1 MKKRKRFLTVWTA
14 VLTTVLL
21 VSNIA
26 VFAATALDTALF
38 DLRSLGIM
46 TGDEN
51 GAMNLDE
58 PVTRA
63 EFTAITVRLMNAETA
78 SEYAADIVFD
88 DVAQDYWAK
97 PYINYLNGI
106 HVINGVEDGLFAP
119 EESVTLE
126 MAGKILVN
134 VLGYYIPAE
143 EKGGYPTGYLAQ
155 AQELGLLSGVDRAQ
169 TPLTRKEVAM
179 LAYNALDIDMLVKQ
193 IPEEKYFVMKGETL
207 RRRLSPSDGGELT
220 KLTGIVTANID
231 TYLIEPVTDM
241 SDNEI
246 EINGKVYKTIVADAK
261 QYLGQSVDFYVHDDQ
276 QMGKEVIIS
285 MTPTVKNTVQTFSV
299 KDIESADINGVKY
312 YKDDAGKKTAS
323 VRYNTETVVV
333 RNHIPLAGWNAQTFT
348 EAQRGTVTA
357 IDNDADH
364 IAEVIFLKEHTSAVV
379 DEVRTENEMV
389 YFKDGFSLYGKK
401 YFEFNPENNDLYV
414 TVVGVDGTPLTVE
427 DIQPG
432 DVFSVFEN
440 SASDTR
446 IEAIVSHERATDTI
460 HTISKD
466 TVMIGEESYTLES
479 DNVLNDFEV
488 GDQITAYVNFT
499 GEIVFAEKNIQREN
513 YGYVI
518 GVASVGVMD
527 TQSKIRIL
535 VPGLLAERFTEE
547 ENEDGGAA
555 TKISKIACKNDSLR
569 ELTLSSKVN
578 IAGSKIVGN
587 DKISTALMDKVISYS
602 ENSAGE
608 VNRIDF
614 PTEVGEVIPGD
625 GSIMVEQNKTYNS
638 YEKTFG
644 KTSGG
649 AFGVDEKTMT
659 ICVPT
664 ADRGS
669 LSNNDYL
676 VDVEMNNGQQYTV
689 KAFEQDKDTHM
700 AGLIVVQAPMKAG
713 GAGQVNTKSKVGF
726 VTETAIALNDN
737 GEEVQKVTMLT
748 EGTSKSY
755 MVSETLDQSEYFR
768 EIQQGELIAYSLNGY
783 DELDRYASLSY
794 NSEVGNNQAVG
805 LLYEFTDKE
814 TFCGYALEVRYNLVS
829 NTLNRWVHELEVAEE
844 ADGAKVRPAYE
855 ILKSGG
861 PPVFVYYTRTQEAEF
876 ADIKEIRAGMD
887 KIFVSAANN
896 TVRAIVII
904 R

>member
-1 MKKRKRFLTVWTA
+1 MKKRKRFLA
-14 VLTTVLL
+14 VLMSVIMTALL
-21 VSNIA
+21 LPNAA
-26 VFAATALDTALF
+26 VFANATLDTALF

-46 TGDEN
+46 AGDEH
-51 GAMNLDE
+51 GEMNLEE

-63 EFTAITVRLMNAETA
+63 EFTAITVRLMNAEVV
-78 SEYAADIVFD
+78 SEYAADIAF
-88 DVAQDYWAK
+88 QDIEQEYWAK

-106 HVINGVEDGLFAP
+106 HVINGVEDGVFAP

-126 MAGKILVN
+126 MASKILVN

-143 EKGGYPTGYLAQ
+143 DKGGYPTGYLVQ

-169 TPLTRKEVAM
+169 TPLTRKEIALM
-179 LAYNALDIDMLVKQ
+179 AYNALDIDMLVKQ
-193 IPEEKYFVMKGETL
+193 IPEEKYVVMKGETL
-207 RRRLSPSDGGELT
+207 RRRLTPADGGDLS

-231 TYLIEPVTDM
+231 TYLIEPVYDMTD
-241 SDNEI
+241 DQI
-246 EINGKVYKTIVADAK
+246 EINGKLYRTIVANAK
-261 QYLGQSVDFYVHDDQ
+261 QYIGQSVDFYVHDDQ
-276 QMGKEVIIS
+276 QLGEEVIIS
-285 MTPTVKNTVQTFSV
+285 ITPTAKNSVQTFSV
-299 KDIESADINGVKY
+299 KDIESADASSLKY
-312 YKDDAGKKTAS
+312 YKDDSGKRTAA
-323 VRYNTETVVV
+323 VRYNTDTVVL
-333 RNHIPLAGWNAQTFT
+333 RNHVPLTVWNAQSFT
-348 EAQRGTVTA
+348 ETERGTITA
-357 IDNDADH
+357 IDNDSDN
-364 IAEVIFLKEHTSAVV
+364 IAEVILIKEHTSAVV

-389 YFKDGFSLYGKK
+389 YFKDGFELYGKK
-401 YFEFNPENNDLYV
+401 YFELNPDNSDLYI
-414 TVVGVDGTPLTVE
+414 TVE
-427 DIQPG
+427 DVDGNAMTIEDIQSG

-440 SASDTR
+440 SADDTR
-446 IEAIVSHERATDTI
+446 IEAVVSHERVTETI
-460 HTISKD
+460 QKISKD
-466 TVMIGEESYTLES
+466 KVIIGETEYTLES
-479 DNVLNDFEV
+479 DEVLDDFEV
-488 GDQITAYVNFT
+488 GDQITVYINFN
-499 GEIVFAEKNIQREN
+499 GEIVLAEKKVQREN

-518 GVASVGVMD
+518 GVASVGAMD

-547 ENEDGGAA
+547 ENEDGGEA

-569 ELTLSSKVN
+569 ELTLSAKVN
-578 IAGSKIVGN
+578 IAGTKITGT
-587 DKISTALMDKVISYS
+587 DKINAALLGKVISYS
-602 ENSAGE
+602 ENSSGE

-614 PTEVGEVIPGD
+614 PTEVGKDVPSD
-625 GSIMVEQNKTYNS
+625 GSITVDQNKTYNS

-644 KTSGG
+644 KTSSG
-649 AFGVDEKTMT
+649 AFGVDENTMT

-664 ADRGS
+664 ADKGS

-676 VDVEMNNGQQYTV
+676 VDVEMNNGQEYTV

-726 VTETAIALNDN
+726 VTETAIGINDD
-737 GEEVQKVTMLT
+737 GEEVQQITMLT

-794 NSEVGNNQAVG
+794 NSEVGNNQAIG

-814 TFCGYALEVRYNLVS
+814 TFCGYALDMKYNLVS
-829 NTLNRWVHELEVAEE
+829 NTLNRWVHELECAEE
-844 ADGAKVRPAYE
+844 PGGSRVRPAYE

-861 PPVFVYYTRTQEAEF
+861 PAVFLYHTRTQQAEI
-876 ADIKEIRAGMD
+876 ADIKEIRAGID